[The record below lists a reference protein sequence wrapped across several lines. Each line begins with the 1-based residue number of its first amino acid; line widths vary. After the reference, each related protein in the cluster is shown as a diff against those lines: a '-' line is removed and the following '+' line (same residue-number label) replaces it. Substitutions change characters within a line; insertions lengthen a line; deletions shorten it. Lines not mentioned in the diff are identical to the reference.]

1 FVGTLVPLAEKAA
14 RARSSYRA
22 SKALHRLLHERLFRR
37 FSFDAP
43 GMADLLDRGEVN
55 CVTATLTEGIAAR
68 WLGVEAPVAA
78 GPRHV
83 FPRLPLDGRAGAV
96 EPASRDGCD
105 RSWLGARARGF
116 LLAYRL
122 ATPEELAADP
132 AAAIDA
138 YRQVRG
144 LVSLEEAPA
153 FLRYNRAVTGIER
166 GDGLE

>member
-43 GMADLLDRGEVN
+43 GMADLLDRGEFN

-68 WLGVEAPVAA
+68 WLGVEPLVAE

-83 FPRLPLDGRAGAV
+83 FLRLPLDGREVEV
-96 EPASRDGCD
+96 EPASRDGFD
-105 RSWLGARARGF
+105 RSWLGARAPGF
-116 LLAYRL
+116 LLPYRL
-122 ATPEELAADP
+122 ATPAEPP
-132 AAAIDA
+132 AAP
-138 YRQVRG
+138 
-144 LVSLEEAPA
+144 APA
-153 FLRYNRAVTGIER
+153 ARAHAPP
-166 GDGLE
+166 